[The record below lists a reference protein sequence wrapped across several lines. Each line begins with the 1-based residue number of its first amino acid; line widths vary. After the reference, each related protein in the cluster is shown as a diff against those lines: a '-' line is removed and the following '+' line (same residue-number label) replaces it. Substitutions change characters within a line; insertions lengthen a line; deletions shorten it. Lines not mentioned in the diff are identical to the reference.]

1 MKLFDTS
8 VLVEQIRKGVFES
21 GAISIMTLIEVLR
34 GVPQGKRERVKRL
47 LEESYEVLG
56 LNNDA
61 ILKYCEIYE
70 ELKRR
75 GELLPDADLLIAAI
89 AMAHGYTLVT
99 KDLGFKR
106 LEALGVKLELRG
118 W

>member
-21 GAISIMTLIEVLR
+21 GALSIITLIEVLR
-34 GVPQGKRERVKRL
+34 GVPWEKRGKVKRL

-56 LNNDA
+56 LNNDV

-75 GELLPDADLLIAAI
+75 GELLPDADLLTAAI
-89 AMAHGYTLVT
+89 AMVYGYTLVT

-106 LEALGVKLELRG
+106 LEALGIKLELRR
-118 W
+118 

>member
-1 MKLFDTS
+1 M
-8 VLVEQIRKGVFES
+8 
-21 GAISIMTLIEVLR
+21 LR
-34 GVPQGKRERVKRL
+34 GFRF
-47 LEESYEVLG
+47 
-56 LNNDA
+56 NNDA

-89 AMAHGYTLVT
+89 AMAYGYILVT

-106 LEALGVKLELRG
+106 LEALGLRR
-118 W
+118 

>member
-21 GAISIMTLIEVLR
+21 GAISIITLIEVLR
-34 GVPQGKRERVKRL
+34 GVPQGRRERVKRL

-106 LEALGVKLELRG
+106 LEALGIKLELRR
-118 W
+118 